1 MAPVSGISPV
11 FIRGQALAHAGKAAT
26 QAGTTARSQPV
37 AGHILI
43 ISRAL
48 EAHPLIY
55 RWPNGWQDWP
65 VSQADRVWQLV
76 RGHELLAELV
86 VTDEDFLW
94 LRAEVRPAAGFA
106 EVRPLF
112 DNKLQRLDFLD
123 EEPEQ
128 WEAVT
133 ASPAF
138 AADRSGSR
146 DGARPAA
153 AGVDVAGRQLAY
165 RQPSAGATW
174 VRMPSM
180 TWVL

>member
-1 MAPVSGISPV
+1 M
-11 FIRGQALAHAGKAAT
+11 
-26 QAGTTARSQPV
+26 
-37 AGHILI
+37 
-43 ISRAL
+43 
-48 EAHPLIY
+48 
-55 RWPNGWQDWP
+55 
-65 VSQADRVWQLV
+65 SQADRVWQLV

-86 VTDEDFLW
+86 VTDEDFSW

-112 DNKLQRLDFLD
+112 DNELQRLDFLD